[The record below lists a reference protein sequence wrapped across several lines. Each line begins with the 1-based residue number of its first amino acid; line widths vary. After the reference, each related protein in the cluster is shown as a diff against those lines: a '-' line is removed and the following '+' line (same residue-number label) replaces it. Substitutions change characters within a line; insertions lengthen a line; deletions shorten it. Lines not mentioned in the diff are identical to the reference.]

1 MSSNTIPGAEAALQ
15 DAIGAD
21 SVLTDAADRWTYGYD
36 NSRAQ
41 ALPCAV
47 VLPADTAAV
56 QRVVDVCRRFHLPLT
71 VRGRGTGTTGA
82 AVPEEGGVVMS
93 MERMAAVLKVDEAN
107 RVAVV
112 QPGVTNGA
120 LQAAVAPA
128 GFFWPPDP
136 GSADYSTV
144 GGNLACNAA
153 GPRALKYG
161 TPRDN
166 TLGLEAVTGE
176 GRIIRCGCYTTKGVV
191 GLDLTRLLIGSEGTL
206 AIITEATLKLS
217 PLPEQVVT
225 LRAAYTDMHAAAAA
239 VSRLMAQPVVP
250 RALELLDAA
259 ALELVRARDPGALP
273 AGAGALLMIEA
284 DGLAEQ
290 LPGAVRALEQAAGG
304 PGLLEWRAAT
314 DAAEAAALWAA
325 RKALSPAL
333 RSLAPKKIN
342 EDVVVPVSR
351 IPDLTDGLSALGERH
366 RVKIVSFGHAG
377 NGNLHVNVLGEE
389 TDLERMRACV
399 NEVFRLVLELGGT
412 LSGEHG
418 IGRSKRAFVAL
429 ELGSDTLQ
437 LMRRVKEVFDP
448 DGILNPGKSLPDP
461 DPDRPLRAAGPAR
474 ALPPHGEPLRGP
486 GSPPGAR
493 DPRGAARED
502 RGPRATR
509 HLLRCCAAAL
519 ARRQPRLRCRRSPNF
534 ATGKAVARGGRHG
547 SREGI

>member
-1 MSSNTIPGAEAALQ
+1 MDSPSNIEAALRT
-15 DAIGAD
+15 AVGAD
-21 SVLTDAADRWTYGYD
+21 GLLTDPADCWTYGYD
-36 NSRAQ
+36 NSRGQ
-41 ALPCAV
+41 ARPRAV

-56 QRVVDVCRRFHLPLT
+56 QRIVEVCRRFRLPLT

-82 AVPEEGGVVMS
+82 AVPEDGGVVLS
-93 MERMAAVLKVDEAN
+93 TERMAAVLKIDPAN

-112 QPGVTNGA
+112 QPGATNGA
-120 LQAAVAPA
+120 VQAAAGAA

-136 GSADYSTV
+136 GSAEYCTI

-161 TPRDN
+161 TPREN

-176 GRIIRCGCYTTKGVV
+176 GRIIRAGCYTTKGVV

-217 PLPEQVVT
+217 ALPERVAT

-239 VSRLMAQPVVP
+239 VSRIMAQPVVP
-250 RALELLDAA
+250 RVLEFLDGA
-259 ALELVRARDPGALP
+259 ALALLRARNPGDLP

-284 DGLAEQ
+284 DGLSEH
-290 LPGAVRALEQAAGG
+290 LPAAVQALQRAAAGE
-304 PGLLEWRAAT
+304 GLLEWRAAT

-351 IPDLTDGLSALGERH
+351 IPELTDGLAALAAKH
-366 RVKIVSFGHAG
+366 RVQIVSFGHAG

-389 TDLERMRACV
+389 ADLPRMHACV
-399 NEVFRLVLELGGT
+399 DEVFRLVLALQGT

-418 IGRSKRAFVAL
+418 IGRSKRAFVGLEIGADTL
-429 ELGSDTLQ
+429 ELMWRLKD
-437 LMRRVKEVFDP
+437 VFDP
-448 DGILNPGKSLPDP
+448 DGILNPGKSLPD
-461 DPDRPLRAAGPAR
+461 
-474 ALPPHGEPLRGP
+474 
-486 GSPPGAR
+486 
-493 DPRGAARED
+493 
-502 RGPRATR
+502 
-509 HLLRCCAAAL
+509 
-519 ARRQPRLRCRRSPNF
+519 RS
-534 ATGKAVARGGRHG
+534 
-547 SREGI
+547 